1 VEETTAMMRDT
12 RSPGM
17 IPMLR
22 GFAEADLRD
31 VLPGVGHS
39 SNLEAPLAFNAA
51 VRTFLERA

>member
-1 VEETTAMMRDT
+1 MMRDT

-39 SNLEAPLAFNAA
+39 GNLEAPLAFNAA